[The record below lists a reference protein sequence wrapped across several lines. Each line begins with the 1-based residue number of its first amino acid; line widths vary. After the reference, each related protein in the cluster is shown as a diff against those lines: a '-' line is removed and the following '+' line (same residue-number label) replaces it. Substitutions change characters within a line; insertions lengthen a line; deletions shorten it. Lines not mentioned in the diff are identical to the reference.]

1 MKRSSF
7 TPIYVSR
14 SFVKMEKPLNCDA
27 LPDFLRNESYDPN
40 QEYESVYVP
49 TTGLTVYPLIV
60 DPLTAIPVLDNV
72 IVPKQNYVRTAI
84 GIKFDSSYAGKII
97 YLYKPKITYGSGSK
111 RDDNLNY
118 RSDGM
123 SSLYLKV
130 GKSIQDRVTLYD
142 QFRVT
147 IPYENAPDKIA
158 HKVYGS
164 IDYWWVI
171 MQYNGFIYP
180 EHIALDSIIR
190 VPNYDQT
197 RAWLNETQ
205 PTASSALQYKGER
218 IRL

>member
-14 SFVKMEKPLNCDA
+14 SFTKMEKPLNCDA
-27 LPDFLRNESYDPN
+27 LPDYLRNESYDPN

-60 DPLTAIPVLDNV
+60 DPLTAVPVLDNV
-72 IVPKQNYVRTAI
+72 LVPKQDYVRTAI
-84 GIKFDSSYAGKII
+84 GIQFNSSYAGKII
-97 YLYKPKITYGSGSK
+97 NLYKPKLTFGSGSK

-123 SSLYLKV
+123 ASLYLKV
-130 GKSIQDRVTLYD
+130 GKSIQDRVKQYEL
-142 QFRVT
+142 FRVT
-147 IPYENAPDKIA
+147 IPYVSAPDKIA
-158 HKVYGS
+158 HKVYNDIS
-164 IDYWWVI
+164 YWWVI

-180 EHIALDSIIR
+180 EHVILDSLIKI
-190 VPNYDQT
+190 PDFNQT

-205 PTASSALQYKGER
+205 PKANSVLQYKGER

>member
-1 MKRSSF
+1 MKRSSL

-14 SFVKMEKPLNCDA
+14 NFVKNEKPLNCDA
-27 LPDFLRNESYDPN
+27 LPDYLRSESFDSS

-49 TTGLTVYPLIV
+49 TTGLTVYPTVV
-60 DPLTAIPVLDNV
+60 DSLTALPVLDGV
-72 IVPKQNYVRTAI
+72 LIPKEHYTRTGI
-84 GIKFDSSYAGKII
+84 GIKFNASYAGKILF
-97 YLYKPKITYGSGSK
+97 LYKPKLTYGSGSK

-147 IPYENAPDKIA
+147 LAYENAPDKIS
-158 HKVYGS
+158 HKVYGI

-180 EHIALDSIIR
+180 EQIALDLVIR

-205 PTASSALQYKGER
+205 PTSSSALQYRGER
-218 IRL
+218 VRL